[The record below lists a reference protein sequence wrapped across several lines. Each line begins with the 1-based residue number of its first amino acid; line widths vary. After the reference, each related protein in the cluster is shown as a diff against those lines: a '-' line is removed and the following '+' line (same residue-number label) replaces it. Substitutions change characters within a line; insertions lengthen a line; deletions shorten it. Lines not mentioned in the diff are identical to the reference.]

1 MSYKIIV
8 DSCCELPEQYKNDER
23 FQIIPLGLEVGD
35 YQILD
40 DEYFDQAE
48 FLAQVAVC
56 PLCPKSSCPSPEKYM
71 EAYHVDA
78 DNIFVV
84 TLS

>member
-8 DSCCELPEQYKNDER
+8 DSCCELPEQYKDDER

-40 DEYFDQAE
+40 D
-48 FLAQVAVC
+48 
-56 PLCPKSSCPSPEKYM
+56 
-71 EAYHVDA
+71 
-78 DNIFVV
+78 
-84 TLS
+84 